1 MEFTRKIFYAKLIDN
16 TSSERGFMED
26 INSGLNAVRKAIESE
41 VAASTVKY
49 SEEDTTLDAAV
60 LNGNEAIKIN
70 ISTRYWLLDFILNNL
85 IKAVNVSHKDMK
97 SENQMV
103 SGFIGEDNEVLNP
116 KPFNI
121 KGLPLLFKKARK

>member
-1 MEFTRKIFYAKLIDN
+1 
-16 TSSERGFMED
+16 MED

-70 ISTRYWLLDFILNNL
+70 ISTRYWLLILIL
-85 IKAVNVSHKDMK
+85 Y
-97 SENQMV
+97 
-103 SGFIGEDNEVLNP
+103 LTT
-116 KPFNI
+116 
-121 KGLPLLFKKARK
+121 LLKLLTYLTRI

>member
-1 MEFTRKIFYAKLIDN
+1 
-16 TSSERGFMED
+16 MED

-41 VAASTVKY
+41 VAASTKY

-60 LNGNEAIKIN
+60 LNGNEAIKN
-70 ISTRYWLLDFILNNL
+70 KYFNEVLATDFDFILNN

-103 SGFIGEDNEVLNP
+103 SGFIGDNEVLNP

-121 KGLPLLFKKARK
+121 KLPLLFKNKYSLKDLDAKAQFLMLLT

>member
-1 MEFTRKIFYAKLIDN
+1 
-16 TSSERGFMED
+16 MED

-41 VAASTVKY
+41 VAASTVT
-49 SEEDTTLDAAV
+49 EEDTTLDAAV
-60 LNGNEAIKIN
+60 LNGNEAIKN
-70 ISTRYWLLDFILNNL
+70 KYFNEVLATDFDFILNNL

-121 KGLPLLFKKARK
+121 KGFLYYLKKARK

>member
-1 MEFTRKIFYAKLIDN
+1 
-16 TSSERGFMED
+16 MED

-70 ISTRYWLLDFILNNL
+70 ISTRYWLILIL
-85 IKAVNVSHKDMK
+85 Y
-97 SENQMV
+97 
-103 SGFIGEDNEVLNP
+103 LTT
-116 KPFNI
+116 
-121 KGLPLLFKKARK
+121 LLKLLTYLTRI

>member
-1 MEFTRKIFYAKLIDN
+1 VKLQ
-16 TSSERGFMED
+16 
-26 INSGLNAVRKAIESE
+26 LLL
-41 VAASTVKY
+41 Y

-60 LNGNEAIKIN
+60 LNGNEAIKN
-70 ISTRYWLLDFILNNL
+70 KYFNEVLATDFDFILNN

-103 SGFIGEDNEVLNP
+103 SGFIGDNEVLNP

-121 KGLPLLFKKARK
+121 KLPLLFKNKYSLKDLDAKAQFLMLLT

>member
-1 MEFTRKIFYAKLIDN
+1 
-16 TSSERGFMED
+16 MED

-41 VAASTVKY
+41 VAVLPVKY

-70 ISTRYWLLDFILNNL
+70 ISTRYWLLILIL
-85 IKAVNVSHKDMK
+85 YLTTLLKLTSHKDMK

-116 KPFNI
+116 KPSI
-121 KGLPLLFKKARK
+121 

>member
-1 MEFTRKIFYAKLIDN
+1 MLIDN

-41 VAASTVKY
+41 VAATVKY

-70 ISTRYWLLDFILNNL
+70 ISTRYWLLILIL
-85 IKAVNVSHKDMK
+85 Y
-97 SENQMV
+97 
-103 SGFIGEDNEVLNP
+103 LTT
-116 KPFNI
+116 
-121 KGLPLLFKKARK
+121 LLC